1 MMKYAFALALML
13 APETAMAQSAPA
25 DGPVT
30 VEIVA
35 TGQVKVPANR
45 FRFSVKVTG
54 KGADEKA
61 AEAALATHR
70 ARLVQALA
78 AKGIR
83 EGQPLE
89 GASTTPLASLFGAFT
104 GHGKPSFTLDTGD
117 GNEKPQSTAS
127 ETIFFDAPTRAAATA
142 AGPVAEANDGK
153 MDDDVIALL
162 DDYVGPTRQAKADAL
177 TKARAEA
184 AAYAATLGLRRA
196 TLARISEKQD
206 IVAGSMSFFFQL
218 IGMFAGKQGA
228 ASDMVTVNANLSVEF
243 QLSR

>member
-1 MMKYAFALALML
+1 MINRRKSHDEICLCTCPDARAGNGN
-13 APETAMAQSAPA
+13 
-25 DGPVT
+25 GPVG
-30 VEIVA
+30 
-35 TGQVKVPANR
+35 TGGRPGDGGDRRHWPGQGAGQPLSLLGEGHR
-45 FRFSVKVTG
+45 Q
-54 KGADEKA
+54 GADEKA

-89 GASTTPLASLFGAFT
+89 GASTNPLASLFGAFT

-162 DDYVGPTRQAKADAL
+162 DDYVGPTRQAKADA
-177 TKARAEA
+177 
-184 AAYAATLGLRRA
+184 
-196 TLARISEKQD
+196 
-206 IVAGSMSFFFQL
+206 
-218 IGMFAGKQGA
+218 
-228 ASDMVTVNANLSVEF
+228 
-243 QLSR
+243 